1 MLLPC
6 ASVIITCPSL
16 CSEVEAALFM
26 DTNTGIPQAQGII
39 TRDWSSV
46 AEMEWAGVVGVASD
60 KAHPKYASA
69 ANVLRATTSNVILV
83 KRFCGSLANGIDYS
97 TLI

>member
-1 MLLPC
+1 
-6 ASVIITCPSL
+6 
-16 CSEVEAALFM
+16 M

-39 TRDWSSV
+39 TGDWSSV

-69 ANVLRATTSNVILV
+69 ANVLRATTSNVILLSDSAAV
-83 KRFCGSLANGIDYS
+83 WRMA
-97 TLI
+97 